1 MYVVTRTYSAFLS
14 GREANVKALCAY
26 LNGHFSPLQCRCHC
40 QIAEGL
46 SGNAT
51 CANIFV
57 KVLVCAYYHAVR
69 GVIAVYFMSI
79 FIVASWGAK
88 LGDRGHIMHDPTI
101 NMHTVT
107 RVLPCSQQLSSV
119 HDFELNHE
127 HIAHMHCLTTFPSR
141 STIEA
146 HHLPM
151 SAILYLPQSEP
162 LHMSTLL

>member
-1 MYVVTRTYSAFLS
+1 MCLLEWSFLAAPMS
-14 GREANVKALCAY
+14 MSLSDRRGTFRECNLRKYFCQSTCMRLLSRSPGRHCCLLHEHFYCCLLGSKARRSRSY
-26 LNGHFSPLQCRCHC
+26 
-40 QIAEGL
+40 
-46 SGNAT
+46 
-51 CANIFV
+51 
-57 KVLVCAYYHAVR
+57 
-69 GVIAVYFMSI
+69 
-79 FIVASWGAK
+79 
-88 LGDRGHIMHDPTI
+88 HDPTI

-151 SAILYLPQSEP
+151 FAILYLPQSEP

>member
-57 KVLVCAYYHAVR
+57 KVLVLYEHFYCCL
-69 GVIAVYFMSI
+69 
-79 FIVASWGAK
+79 
-88 LGDRGHIMHDPTI
+88 LGSKARRSRSYHDPTI

-151 SAILYLPQSEP
+151 FAILYLPQSEP